1 MRFLDIVG
9 FSFTPTVYY
18 SMPMSLLDL
27 LVTSTI
33 TNYSAEVES
42 LSHLLS
48 DLGINA
54 ISLYCIWKYSMGY
67 EWDNF
72 LPIAAKAELQEKQKL
87 VEF

>member
-18 SMPMSLLDL
+18 SMPMSSLDL

-67 EWDNF
+67 GV
-72 LPIAAKAELQEKQKL
+72 PIAAKAELQEKQKL